1 MELDFLKKAK
11 KNEIIIYA
19 IAASCI
25 VFVGYYFLF
34 LSPVISRFFSVFREV
49 ARAQSKLN
57 DARLSINRVPKIKEE
72 IEELRYR
79 TNLYSN
85 KLPKEE
91 EFPVV
96 LESLSDMAKNADV
109 KITKILPVKNSA
121 TFSEENIK
129 SGTYNQKEISIDAQ
143 CGYHQ
148 LGEFITALE
157 NAERFMEV
165 SDIKI
170 EAGKA
175 NPKRHN
181 VQLIVKTFVL
191 KGDELKGDEQ

>member
-1 MELDFLKKAK
+1 MKKAK
-11 KNEIIIYA
+11 KNEIIIYTV
-19 IAASCI
+19 AASCI

-34 LSPVISRFFSVFREV
+34 LSPVISRFLSVFRKV
-49 ARAQSKLN
+49 ATVQSKLN
-57 DARLSINRVPKIKEE
+57 EAELSINRMPKIKEE
-72 IEELRYR
+72 IEELR
-79 TNLYSN
+79 NKADFYSN

-109 KITKILPVKNSA
+109 KITKILPVKSST
-121 TFSEENIK
+121 TFSEGNIQ
-129 SGTYNQKEISIDAQ
+129 SDIYDQKEISIDAQ

-148 LGEFITALE
+148 LGEFIAELE

-170 EAGKA
+170 ETGKA

-181 VQLIVKTFVL
+181 VQLTVKTFIL
-191 KGDELKGDEQ
+191 KGAHLR